1 MNRIGLFFGT
11 FDPLHNGHV
20 AIINYFI
27 SELNLEE
34 LWLVVTPENPFK
46 NQKNISD
53 ANTRLEI
60 VTRYC
65 DFNDKIKCLDIE
77 FNLPRP
83 NYTADTLN
91 YLVERNANAKFF
103 ILLGEDNL
111 NSLHLWKNHQN
122 ILKLQV
128 CVYPRD
134 NVSSL
139 TNSLL
144 NHPNVKLYS
153 APVMDISSTKI
164 RKKILE
170 NKPIDHLVPKE
181 IIKILTK
188 P

>member
-77 FNLPRP
+77 FKLPRP

-91 YLVERNANAKFF
+91 YLAERNVNAKFF

-111 NSLHLWKNHQN
+111 NSLHLWKNYQN

-144 NHPNVKLYS
+144 DHPNVKLYS

-181 IIKILTK
+181 IVKILTK
-188 P
+188 S